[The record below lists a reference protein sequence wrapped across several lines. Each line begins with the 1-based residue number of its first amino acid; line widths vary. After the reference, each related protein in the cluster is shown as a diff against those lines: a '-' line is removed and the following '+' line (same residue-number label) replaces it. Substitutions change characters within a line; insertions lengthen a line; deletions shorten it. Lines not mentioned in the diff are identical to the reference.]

1 LFIKNQEESSMKN
14 QAILTPVRDAHR
26 FDENALKDYLSANL
40 PGFQRPLKVDQF
52 EGGQSNPTF
61 LLTGGE
67 LKFVLRKKPPGK
79 LLPSAHQVERE
90 YRVMKALGKTDVPVP
105 KMLHLCEDDTLIGT
119 PFFVM
124 EYVPGRVLGDLTLPE
139 MKPQERR
146 AVYSDMIR
154 VLATL
159 HAVNYVELGLENY
172 GKPGNYF
179 SRQIGRWS
187 KQYIAA
193 KTDEIDSME
202 KLMQF
207 LPANVPE
214 DDTSCI
220 VHGDFRMENMLFH
233 PTEPRVVALLDWEL
247 STLGHPLGDLGYSCM
262 PYHGGVAGKLSL
274 DGKVGPQTGIPT
286 KEEFVA
292 EYCRHTGREHI
303 PNLNFYLAFS
313 FFRLA
318 SILQGVYKRGIIGIA
333 SSSEA
338 LERGGLAREVADVA
352 WSLIEKEG

>member
-1 LFIKNQEESSMKN
+1 MKN
-14 QAILTPVRDAHR
+14 QAILTPVREAHL
-26 FDENALKDYLSANL
+26 FDENALSDYLAAHL
-40 PGFQRPLKVDQF
+40 KGIKAPLKVEQF

-61 LLTGGE
+61 LLSSDD
-67 LKFVLRKKPPGK
+67 LKYVLRKKPPGK

-90 YRVMKALGKTDVPVP
+90 YRIMQALRETNVPVP
-105 KMLHLCEDDTLIGT
+105 KMLLLCEDQTVIGT

-124 EYVPGRVLGDLTLPE
+124 EYVPGRVIEDLTLPD
-139 MKPQERR
+139 MAPPERR
-146 AVYSDMIR
+146 AIYSDMIR
-154 VLATL
+154 VLAAL
-159 HAVNYVELGLENY
+159 HMVDYRELGLEDY

-187 KQYIAA
+187 KQYVAA

-202 KLMQF
+202 KLMEY

-220 VHGDFRMENMLFH
+220 VHGDFRMGNMLFH

-274 DGKVGPQTGIPT
+274 DGKIGPQTGIPS
-286 KEEFVA
+286 EAEFVA
-292 EYCRHTGREHI
+292 EYCRYTGRQDI
-303 PNLNFYLAFS
+303 PNWNFYLAFS

-338 LERGGLAREVADVA
+338 LERGSLAREVADVA
-352 WSLIEKEG
+352 WSLIEKQD

>member
-1 LFIKNQEESSMKN
+1 MKN
-14 QAILTPVRDAHR
+14 QAILTPVRDAHL
-26 FDENALKDYLSANL
+26 FDEKALVDYLKTNL
-40 PGFQRPLKVDQF
+40 KGFRTSLQVKQF

-61 LLTGGE
+61 LLIGDGR
-67 LKFVLRKKPPGK
+67 KYVLRKKPPGK

-90 YRVMKALGKTDVPVP
+90 YRVMKALEKSDVPVP
-105 KMLHLCEDDTLIGT
+105 KMLLLCEDDTIVGT

-124 EYVPGRVLGDLTLPE
+124 EYVPGRVLGDLTLPD
-139 MKPQERR
+139 MNPQQRR
-146 AVYSDMIR
+146 SIYFDMIR
-154 VLATL
+154 VLAAL
-159 HAVNYVELGLENY
+159 HSVNYKDLGLEDY

-187 KQYIAA
+187 KQYVAA

-202 KLMQF
+202 KLMQY
-207 LPANVPE
+207 LPENVPA

-233 PTEPRVVALLDWEL
+233 PTEPKVVALLDWEL

-274 DGKVGPQTGIPT
+274 DGQAGPHTGIPT
-286 KEEFVA
+286 ESEFVA
-292 EYCRHTGREHI
+292 EYCRHTGRKQI
-303 PNLNFYLAFS
+303 PNWNFYLAFS

-318 SILQGVYKRGIIGIA
+318 SILQGVYKRGIMGTA
-333 SSSEA
+333 SSTEA
-338 LERGGLAREVADVA
+338 LERGSLAREIANVA
-352 WSLIEKEG
+352 WSLIETTK

>member
-1 LFIKNQEESSMKN
+1 MKN
-14 QAILTPVRDAHR
+14 LAVLTPVRDAHR
-26 FDENALKDYLSANL
+26 FDEGALSEYLTANL
-40 PGFQRPLKVDQF
+40 SGFQSPLKVDQF

-61 LLTGGE
+61 LLHSCG
-67 LKFVLRKKPPGK
+67 LKYVLRKKPPGK

-90 YRVMKALGKTDVPVP
+90 HRVMKALEKSDVPVP
-105 KMLHLCEDDTLIGT
+105 KMLLLCEDDTIIGT

-124 EYVPGRVLGDLTLPE
+124 EYVPGRVLGDLTLPD
-139 MKPQERR
+139 MNPQDRR
-146 AVYSDMIR
+146 AIYYDMIR
-154 VLATL
+154 VLAAL
-159 HAVNYVELGLENY
+159 HSVNYVELGLEDY

-187 KQYIAA
+187 KQYVAA
-193 KTDEIDSME
+193 KTDEINSMD
-202 KLMQF
+202 KLMQY
-207 LPANVPE
+207 LPANVPT

-262 PYHGGVAGKLSL
+262 PYHAGVAGKLSL
-274 DGKVGPQTGIPT
+274 DGHVEPQTGIPT
-286 KEEFVA
+286 EEEFVA
-292 EYCRHTGREHI
+292 EYCRYTGREQV
-303 PNLNFYLAFS
+303 PNWNFYLAFS

-318 SILQGVYKRGIIGIA
+318 SILQGVYKRGVMGIA

-338 LERGGLAREVADVA
+338 LERGSLAREIADIA
-352 WSLIEKEG
+352 WSLIEATEE